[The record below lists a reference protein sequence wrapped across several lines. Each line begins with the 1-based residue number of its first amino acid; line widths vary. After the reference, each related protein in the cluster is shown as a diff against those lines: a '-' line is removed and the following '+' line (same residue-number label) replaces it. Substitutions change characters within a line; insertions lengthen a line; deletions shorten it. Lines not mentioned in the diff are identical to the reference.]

1 MDRIEA
7 YFAQG
12 VNELEIKGLTQHD
25 KDVLLHIS
33 GDDIP
38 DFFEL
43 HMDYYGRKS
52 AMRFQLNKVDGVATI
67 KIPNELL
74 KQRKT
79 FRAWVYVIGSEGCRT
94 KKTIILPLIPRNKAD
109 DIVSGMEEKQKD
121 SVEQL
126 IEASNKL
133 VKSAS
138 ESIQTLEENAD
149 LTESAKQLVES
160 MGYLEADVDAIL
172 ETQEALSGGDSE

>member
-38 DFFEL
+38 EFFEL
-43 HMDYYGRKS
+43 HMDYYGRAC

-79 FRAWVYVIGSEGCRT
+79 VRAWVYVIDSEGCRT
-94 KKTIILPLIPRNKAD
+94 RKTINFPIIQRNSAD
-109 DIVSGMEEKQKD
+109 DVISGMEEEQKD

-126 IEASNKL
+126 IEASNEL

-138 ESIQTLEENAD
+138 DTNAKTTELQGKVDELLTLIDFEEVAF
-149 LTESAKQLVES
+149 
-160 MGYLEADVDAIL
+160 
-172 ETQEALSGGDSE
+172 

>member
-7 YFAQG
+7 YFAEG
-12 VNELEIKGLTQHD
+12 VNEVTIDGLTQHD

-33 GDDIP
+33 GDNIP

-43 HMDYYGRKS
+43 HMDYYGRAS

-79 FRAWVYVIGSEGCRT
+79 VRAWVYVIDEEGCRT
-94 KKTIILPLIPRNKAD
+94 KKTIILPLIQRNKPD
-109 DIVSGMEEKQKD
+109 DVVSGMEEEQKD
-121 SVEQL
+121 S
-126 IEASNKL
+126 
-133 VKSAS
+133 
-138 ESIQTLEENAD
+138 
-149 LTESAKQLVES
+149 
-160 MGYLEADVDAIL
+160 G
-172 ETQEALSGGDSE
+172 